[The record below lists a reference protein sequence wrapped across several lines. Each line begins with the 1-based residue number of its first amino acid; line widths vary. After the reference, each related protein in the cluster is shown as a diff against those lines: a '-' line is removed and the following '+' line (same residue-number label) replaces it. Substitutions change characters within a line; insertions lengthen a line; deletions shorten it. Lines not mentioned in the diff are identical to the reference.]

1 MDMGERRVVVIG
13 AGSAGLA
20 SAAELRRAR
29 VPAVVLER
37 SDAIASAWR
46 GRYDRLRL
54 NTSRFTSTLPKSRFP
69 SGTALFPARDE
80 MVRYL
85 EAYATRNQLDVRLGT
100 MVERLDRD
108 DGRWVVRTSTGDMP
122 AEQVIVATGYENRP
136 SIPDWPGRDH
146 FKGRL
151 LHAADYRNAEA
162 FRDQEVLV
170 VGPGCSGVEIAYD
183 LASDGAR
190 RVLLAVRTP
199 PNIVLRESGGLPGDL
214 PALAMMR
221 LPPRFADAQMKFV
234 RRMSIGD
241 LSEFGL
247 PRPEEG
253 VFARL
258 RREGKAPAIV
268 DKEMIDAIKGRQIQ
282 VVGGVESLDE
292 TCVQLADGT
301 RVEPAAI
308 IAATGYR
315 RGLEILVGHLGVL
328 DDRGIP
334 RARGAE
340 EAAPGLRFIGF
351 VSRPGAI
358 RYMGSE
364 ATRAAKAIAL
374 EMRNSPTTLAS

>member
-1 MDMGERRVVVIG
+1 MDERQVVVIG
-13 AGSAGLA
+13 AGAAGLA
-20 SAAELRRAR
+20 SAGELRRAG
-29 VPAVVLER
+29 VPAVVLDR

-54 NTSRFTSTLPKSRFP
+54 NTSRLTSRLPKSRYP
-69 SGTALFPARDE
+69 RGTSLFPGRDD

-85 EAYATRNQLDVRLGT
+85 EAYAARNQLDVRLGT
-100 MVERLDRD
+100 TVDRIDRD
-108 DGRWVVRTSTGDMP
+108 DGRWVVRSSAGELP
-122 AEQVIVATGYENRP
+122 ADQAVVATGYENTP
-136 SIPDWPGRDH
+136 SIPDWPGRDR
-146 FKGRL
+146 FTGRL
-151 LHAADYRNAEA
+151 LHAAEYRNADA
-162 FRDQEVLV
+162 FRDHEVLV

-221 LPPRFADAQMKFV
+221 LPTRFADAQVKFI

-241 LSEFGL
+241 LAEFGL

-268 DKEMIDAIKGRQIQ
+268 DKEMIDAIRDRQIEI
-282 VVGGVESLDE
+282 VAGVESLDE
-292 TCVQLADGT
+292 TGVQLADGS

-315 RGLEILVGHLGVL
+315 RGLEPLVGHLGVL
-328 DDRGIP
+328 DEQGIP
-334 RARGAE
+334 RARGAD

-358 RYMGSE
+358 GYMGAE

-374 EMRNSPTTLAS
+374 EMRNSPAPAAR